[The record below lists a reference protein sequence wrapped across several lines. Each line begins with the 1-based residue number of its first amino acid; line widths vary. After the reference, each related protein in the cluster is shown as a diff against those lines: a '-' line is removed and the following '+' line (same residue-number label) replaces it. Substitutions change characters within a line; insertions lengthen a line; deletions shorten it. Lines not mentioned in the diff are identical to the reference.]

1 MNNVIQFP
9 EVAYVEWWRET
20 QRELIWS
27 VEDISLRMRGK
38 SSVQALSYHDLTELD
53 KFAEGM
59 EDDFE
64 QTIFLEGL
72 NVMWMKW
79 NYTNKEVTEW

>member
-1 MNNVIQFP
+1 MSNVIQFP
-9 EVAYVEWWRET
+9 EVAYGEWWRET

-27 VEDISLRMRGK
+27 VEDIALRMRGK
-38 SSVQALSYHDLTELD
+38 GSVQALSYHDLTQLD
-53 KFAEGM
+53 KFADGIES
-59 EDDFE
+59 DFE